1 MVNFI
6 DHIKTQHKDNNNLL
20 VELKRFIFD
29 KKINQYFTIQD
40 KIELF
45 VMLTLSEEYYDL
57 LGDQNLEVEKLQDV
71 KRLTK

>member
-6 DHIKTQHKDNNNLL
+6 EHIKTHHKENNNLL
-20 VELKRFIFD
+20 VELKKFIFD
-29 KKINQYFTIQD
+29 KKINQYFTIHE

-57 LGDQNLEVEKLQDV
+57 LREQNL
-71 KRLTK
+71 